1 LSKLG
6 ISQIVD
12 AVSMAQKGEVMLVG
26 VISEEV
32 NKYESLEHTGACVGK
47 SLLANGISKRLL
59 AIPLWH
65 WQLRP

>member
-26 VISEEV
+26 VISEEA
-32 NKYESLEHTGACVGK
+32 NK
-47 SLLANGISKRLL
+47 
-59 AIPLWH
+59 
-65 WQLRP
+65 